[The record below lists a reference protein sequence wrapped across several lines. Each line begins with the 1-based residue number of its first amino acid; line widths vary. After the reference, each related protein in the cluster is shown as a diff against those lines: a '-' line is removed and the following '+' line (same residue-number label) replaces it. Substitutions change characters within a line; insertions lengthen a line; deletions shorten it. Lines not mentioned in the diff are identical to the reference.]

1 MRRILLVEDSP
12 TQAYAIS
19 KVLEREGYEV
29 IHAKDG
35 DEGVKFAQDHS
46 PDLVVMD
53 VVMPGTSG
61 FQATRSIAN
70 DRTTENIPV
79 VMLTSKSQ
87 VADKLWAFRQ
97 GALGYLV
104 KPVQEPELLETIDN
118 LLNISDTVET
128 GEDALEIC

>member
-35 DEGVKFAQDHS
+35 EEGINFAMNHS
-46 PDLVVMD
+46 PDLVIMD

-61 FQATRSIAN
+61 FQATRSIASHKE
-70 DRTTENIPV
+70 TENIPV
-79 VMLTSKSQ
+79 VMLTSKDQ

-104 KPVQEPELLETIDN
+104 KPVQEPELLETVDN
-118 LLNISDTVET
+118 LLEISVKIDSD
-128 GEDALEIC
+128 EDAFEAC